1 MIFKIA
7 HSYFLIQV
15 TDLELT
21 FQKRHLKIEK
31 KTHCNIY
38 QKEIFYF

>member
-1 MIFKIA
+1 MILKIA

-21 FQKRHLKIEK
+21 FQKRHLKIEN
-31 KTHCNIY
+31 KTHCNVC
-38 QKEIFYF
+38 QKEMFYY